1 MVLNK
6 DHMNTSASLSVYEL
20 TLYIQQVFSLD
31 YRLRDVWVEGE
42 VSNYKRYAS
51 GHAYF
56 TLKDDRSQLKCVM
69 WKDRVARQSY
79 APQDGDR
86 VRAHGNVD
94 VYLDNGVYQLYVDV
108 MQPAGVG
115 NLYQQFERLKARLQA
130 EGLFDAEHKRPLPAY
145 PRLIGVV
152 TSPGAAAFQ
161 DIQNVLRRLYPLA
174 RVLLSPT
181 LVQGESA
188 PPLIAAAIRALSDH
202 SQADVILLA
211 RGGGSIEDL
220 WAFNDERVARAVYES
235 AIPVVTGVGH
245 ETDFTI
251 VDFVSDLRAPT
262 PSAGAELI
270 TPDFDE
276 LRAGIDDLKLALID
290 SMQTRLDDERR
301 TLISLRRALRHLS
314 PRLRVQN
321 SRQRLDE
328 LNTRMVAATQRQTAR
343 SRERLE
349 ARRHALEAANPAN
362 ILARGY
368 AIVSRTGDG
377 KRLSNAL
384 DAAPGTGITVQL
396 HAGELKATVKER
408 TLDDGTTPA

>member
-1 MVLNK
+1 M
-6 DHMNTSASLSVYEL
+6 
-20 TLYIQQVFSLD
+20 FSLD

-42 VSNYKRYAS
+42 VSNYKKYGS

-69 WKDRVARQSY
+69 WKTNVARQTFT
-79 APQDGDR
+79 PRDGDR
-86 VRAHGNVD
+86 VRAHGNID
-94 VYLDNGVYQLYVDV
+94 VYPDNGVYQLYADV
-108 MQPAGVG
+108 MQPAGIG
-115 NLYQQFERLKARLQA
+115 NLYQQFERLKAQLQA

-161 DIQNVLRRLYPLA
+161 DIQNVLRRRYPMA

-188 PPLIAAAIRALSDH
+188 PPQIAAAIRALSDH
-202 SQADVILLA
+202 GQADVILVA

-220 WAFNDERVARAVYES
+220 WAFNDERVARAVYAS
-235 AIPVVTGVGH
+235 LIPVVTGVGH

-270 TPDFDE
+270 TPNIDD
-276 LRAGIDDLKLALID
+276 LHSAIDDLKLTLID
-290 SMQTRLDDERR
+290 TLETHIADKRLQV
-301 TLISLRRALRHLS
+301 TGLRRALRHLS
-314 PRLRVQN
+314 PRVRVQN

-328 LNTRMVAATQRQTAR
+328 QNTRMIAAMQRQAVR
-343 SRERLE
+343 SRERLM
-349 ARRHALEAANPAN
+349 AQRRALDSANPAN

-368 AIVSRTGDG
+368 AIVSRAGDG
-377 KRLSNAL
+377 KRLSSAV

-396 HAGELKATVKER
+396 HTGQLKATVKER
-408 TLDDGTTPA
+408 TLDDDSATA

>member
-1 MVLNK
+1 
-6 DHMNTSASLSVYEL
+6 MNIPNTTLSIYEL
-20 TLYIQQVFSLD
+20 TLYIQQMFSLD
-31 YRLRDVWVEGE
+31 YRLRDLWVEGE
-42 VSNYKRYAS
+42 VSNYKRYPS

-69 WKDRVARQSY
+69 WKANVTRQTY
-79 APQDGDR
+79 TPRDGDR

-94 VYLDNGVYQLYVDV
+94 VYADNGVYQLYADT
-108 MQPAGVG
+108 MQPTGIG
-115 NLYQQFERLKARLQA
+115 NLYQQFERLKAQLQA
-130 EGLFDAEHKRPLPAY
+130 EGLFDAEHKRPLPAH

-161 DIQNVLRRLYPLA
+161 DIQNVLRRRYPLA
-174 RVLLSPT
+174 RVLLSAT
-181 LVQGESA
+181 LVQGDSA
-188 PPLIAAAIRALSDH
+188 PPQIAAAIRALSDH
-202 SQADVILLA
+202 GQADVILVA

-270 TPDFDE
+270 TPDIED
-276 LRAGIDDLKLALID
+276 LHAGIDDLKMALADAIL
-290 SMQTRLDDERR
+290 TRIENERIAV
-301 TLISLRRALRHLS
+301 TGLRRAMRHLS

-328 LNTRMVAATQRQTAR
+328 LNTRLVAAMQRQSSR
-343 SRERLE
+343 SRERLGSQ
-349 ARRHALEAANPAN
+349 RRALEAANPAN

-368 AIVSRTGDG
+368 AIVTRVGDG
-377 KRLSNAL
+377 KRLSNAV
-384 DAAPGTGITVQL
+384 DAAPGTNITVQL
-396 HAGELKATVKER
+396 HTGQLKAIVKER
-408 TLDDGTTPA
+408 TLDDSTPA